1 MSADAIAVT
10 IIYCASA
17 YLAINALLG
26 IWLFDALDKD
36 EVLVCA
42 VFFPIVFI
50 VHLVKAVIRTFK
62 DW

>member
-1 MSADAIAVT
+1 MDIGA
-10 IIYCASA
+10 IIYGVIA
-17 YLAINALLG
+17 YLVFNALLG